1 MAHQG
6 ISRRQLIQSAAAGML
21 LSQGIPALADGHASN
36 PLLKLSAPQAVA
48 AIQSGK
54 VSATTYLKALLG
66 QTQKHAGLNAL
77 VYLNEAQAMKA
88 AAKIDADR
96 KAGKALK
103 PLAGLFIVAKDNIN
117 TKDMP
122 TTGGTAALQG
132 VIPKNTAPS
141 IQRLTDAGAI
151 VLAKANLHELAFGIT
166 STNLS
171 GAGIV
176 RNPYD
181 PSRIPGG
188 SSGGTAVAVA
198 VGMVPCGLGTDTGGS
213 TRVPAALSG
222 IVGFRPSVGNG
233 GRQRRYHDENAVVP
247 ISRTRDTVGPMGKTV
262 ADVAFLDSAITGGP
276 TVSAA
281 SLKGVR
287 MGVPATFWSGLSSDL
302 QAVVLEAK
310 DKLAAAGVVMVDVDP
325 DVFDLN
331 NQVSF
336 MVALHEP
343 LEDFPP
349 YLKASGID
357 MGLKDIVE
365 KVASPDVKGAMGA
378 VMGDVFGKAYPD
390 AMKVHRPALQKKFV
404 DYFKDNKLDAMLYP
418 TTPLAASAI
427 DEVNGSSKVS
437 INGGEPA
444 DTFGTYIRN
453 SDPSSNA
460 GIPSLS
466 IPAGLTASGLP
477 VGIEIDGPLGSDR
490 RLLALGLAME
500 KVLGRL
506 PDPSGF

>member
-21 LSQGIPALADGHASN
+21 LGQDISALADGHASN

-54 VSATTYLKALLG
+54 VSATAYLQALLG

-88 AAKIDADR
+88 AANIDADR

-103 PLAGLFIVAKDNIN
+103 PLAGLIIVAKDNIN

-122 TTGGTAALQG
+122 TTGGTAALKG
-132 VIPKNTAPS
+132 VVPKNTAPS
-141 IQRLTDAGAI
+141 IQKLTDAGAI

-181 PSRIPGG
+181 PTRIPGG

-233 GRQRRYHDENAVVP
+233 GRQRRYHDEHAVVP

-262 ADVAFLDSAITGGP
+262 ADVAFLDAAITGGS

-287 MGVPATFWSGLSSDL
+287 MGVPAKFWAGLSSDL

-310 DKLAAAGVVMVDVDP
+310 EKLAAAGVVMVDVDP
-325 DVFDLN
+325 DVFDIN

-336 MVALHEP
+336 IVALHEP

-357 MGLKDIVE
+357 LGLKDIVE

-418 TTPLAASAI
+418 TTPLAACAI

>member
-1 MAHQG
+1 
-6 ISRRQLIQSAAAGML
+6 ML
-21 LSQGIPALADGHASN
+21 LGQGIPALADGHASN

-54 VSATTYLKALLG
+54 VSATTYLQALLG

-122 TTGGTAALQG
+122 TTGGTAALKG
-132 VIPKNTAPS
+132 MVPKNTAPS
-141 IQRLTDAGAI
+141 IQKLTDAGAI

-181 PSRIPGG
+181 PTRIPGG

-233 GRQRRYHDENAVVP
+233 GRQRRYHDEHAVVP

-262 ADVAFLDSAITGGP
+262 ADVAFLDAAITGGP

-287 MGVPATFWSGLSSDL
+287 MGVPAKFWAGLSSDL

-336 MVALHEP
+336 MVA
-343 LEDFPP
+343 
-349 YLKASGID
+349 
-357 MGLKDIVE
+357 
-365 KVASPDVKGAMGA
+365 
-378 VMGDVFGKAYPD
+378 
-390 AMKVHRPALQKKFV
+390 
-404 DYFKDNKLDAMLYP
+404 
-418 TTPLAASAI
+418 
-427 DEVNGSSKVS
+427 
-437 INGGEPA
+437 
-444 DTFGTYIRN
+444 
-453 SDPSSNA
+453 
-460 GIPSLS
+460 
-466 IPAGLTASGLP
+466 
-477 VGIEIDGPLGSDR
+477 
-490 RLLALGLAME
+490 
-500 KVLGRL
+500 
-506 PDPSGF
+506 